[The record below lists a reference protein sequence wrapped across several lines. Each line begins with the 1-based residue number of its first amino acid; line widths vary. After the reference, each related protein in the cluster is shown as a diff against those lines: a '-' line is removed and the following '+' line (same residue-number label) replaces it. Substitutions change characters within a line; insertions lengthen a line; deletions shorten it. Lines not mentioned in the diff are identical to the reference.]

1 MRDGGRPATAHAQ
14 SGYAALLPPIAVRM
28 LPGPYYPRS
37 FTILVIVAMGVLI
50 VPLASGLINAVH
62 VLQGVA
68 DTQRQFTRNSL
79 AITRDVR
86 QIVESVSQLQ
96 RAAGQYHLLQDAE
109 FGPALQTRFNEL
121 QAQLAQLDTQL
132 VDAASRA
139 TLAAL
144 RTRSRTL
151 YRQLQPGVFL
161 DSTRFHALGPAFDAL
176 HANTRT
182 LLVQADAAV
191 QHELQALETTV
202 QTTRQRLIVL
212 ALALIPLTLLL
223 AAVFS
228 WMINRPIKQLKA
240 SIQQLGRADLSPLPA
255 ISGPQDIVELGRE
268 VDWLRQR
275 LQALEEQKLRFLRHV
290 SHELKTPLAS
300 LREGVALLGD
310 ELAGSLNPRQR
321 SIVGIMDSGSREL
334 QKRIEDLIR
343 YGGMVRDATLPPAV
357 PQALADALASVLARQ
372 RLALDARGI
381 RVETQLTAATVHAD
395 RNQLETVL
403 DNLLSNAIKF
413 SSEGGC
419 ILVKSALADGAVA
432 VWVCDQGEGIPQA
445 ERSRIFEPF
454 FQGARQPA
462 STIKGSGLGLSIVR
476 EYLLAAGGG
485 IEVIDCPPWST
496 CFKLTWPLPRDDA

>member
-1 MRDGGRPATAHAQ
+1 
-14 SGYAALLPPIAVRM
+14 M

-62 VLQGVA
+62 VLQGVV

-109 FGPALQTRFNEL
+109 FGPALRTRFDEL
-121 QAQLAQLDTQL
+121 QAQLARLDAEL
-132 VDAASRA
+132 VDAPARA

-144 RTRSRTL
+144 GTRSRTL

-161 DSTRFHALGPAFDAL
+161 DSDRFHALDPAFDAL
-176 HANTRT
+176 DAGART
-182 LLVQADAAV
+182 LLRQADAAV
-191 QHELQALETTV
+191 QRELQALEATV
-202 QTTRQRLIVL
+202 QATRQRLIVL

-223 AAVFS
+223 AGVFS
-228 WMINRPIKQLKA
+228 WMINRPIKQLKT
-240 SIQQLGRADLSPLPA
+240 SIQQLGQADLSPLPA

-268 VDWLRQR
+268 IDWLRQR

-300 LREGVALLGD
+300 LREGVALLND
-310 ELAGSLNPRQR
+310 ELAGSLNARQR
-321 SIVGIMDSGSREL
+321 SIVAIMDSASRDL

-343 YGGMVRDATLPPAV
+343 YSGMMRDTTLPPAA
-357 PQALADALASVLARQ
+357 PHALADVLAGVLARQ

-381 RVETQLTAATVHAD
+381 RVEAQLDAAAVHAD
-395 RNQLETVL
+395 RSQLETVL
-403 DNLLSNAIKF
+403 DNLLSNAVKF
-413 SSEGGC
+413 SPEGGR
-419 ILVKSALADGAVA
+419 ILVKSAPAEGAVA
-432 VWVCDQGEGIPQA
+432 VWVCDQGEGIPEA
-445 ERSRIFEPF
+445 ERRRVFEPF

-462 STIKGSGLGLSIVR
+462 STVKGSGLGLSIVR
-476 EYLLAAGGG
+476 ESLLAAGGSV
-485 IEVIDCPPWST
+485 EVADCPPWST
-496 CFKLTWPLPRDDA
+496 CFCLTWPMPQ

>member
-1 MRDGGRPATAHAQ
+1 
-14 SGYAALLPPIAVRM
+14 M
-28 LPGPYYPRS
+28 LSGPYYPRS

-62 VLQGVA
+62 VLQGVVE
-68 DTQRQFTRNSL
+68 TQRQFTRTSL
-79 AITRDVR
+79 AVTRDVR

-109 FGPALQTRFNEL
+109 FAPALRQSFDDLQT
-121 QAQLAQLDTQL
+121 QLAQLDAQL
-132 VDAASRA
+132 ADSRSRT

-144 RTRSRTL
+144 QTHSRAL
-151 YRQLQPGVFL
+151 YHQLQPGAFL
-161 DSTRFHALGPAFDAL
+161 DSDQFHALDPAFDTL
-176 HANTRT
+176 HDTART
-182 LLVQADAAV
+182 LLIQADAAV
-191 QHELQALETTV
+191 QHELQALEKTV

-240 SIQQLGRADLSPLPA
+240 SIQQLGQADLRPLPA

-268 VDWLRQR
+268 IDWLRQR
-275 LQALEEQKLRFLRHV
+275 LQTLEEQKLRFLRHV

-310 ELAGSLNPRQR
+310 ELAGSLNARQR
-321 SIVGIMDSGSREL
+321 SIVGIMDSGSRDL

-343 YGGMVRDATLPPAV
+343 YSGMMRDATLPPAA
-357 PQALADALASVLARQ
+357 PQALADALHAVLARQ
-372 RLALDARGI
+372 QLALDARGV
-381 RVETQLTAATVHAD
+381 RVETALAAAAVRAD

-403 DNLLSNAIKF
+403 DNLLSNAVKF
-413 SSEGGC
+413 SPEGGR
-419 ILVKSALADGAVA
+419 ILVKSEPADDAVV
-432 VWVCDQGEGIPQA
+432 VWVCDQGGGIPET
-445 ERSRIFEPF
+445 ERTRIFEPF

-462 STIKGSGLGLSIVR
+462 SVVRGSGLGLSIVR
-476 EYLLAAGGG
+476 ESLLGVGGSV
-485 IEVIDCPPWST
+485 EVVDCPPWST
-496 CFKLTWPLPRDDA
+496 CFRLSWPV

>member
-1 MRDGGRPATAHAQ
+1 
-14 SGYAALLPPIAVRM
+14 M
-28 LPGPYYPRS
+28 LAGPYYPRS

-62 VLQGVA
+62 VLQGVV

-79 AITRDVR
+79 AITREVR

-109 FGPALQTRFNEL
+109 FGPALRMRFDEL
-121 QAQLAQLDTQL
+121 QTQLTQLDERL
-132 VDAASRA
+132 ADAPSRT

-144 RTRSRTL
+144 QTRSRTL
-151 YRQLQPGVFL
+151 YRQLQPGTFL
-161 DSTRFHALGPAFDAL
+161 DSARFHALDPAFDAL
-176 HANTRT
+176 HADART
-182 LLVQADAAV
+182 LLVEADAAV
-191 QHELQALETTV
+191 QRELQTIEAKV
-202 QTTRQRLIVL
+202 QATRQRLIVL

-240 SIQQLGRADLSPLPA
+240 SIQLLGQADLRPLPT

-268 VDWLRQR
+268 IDWLRQR

-310 ELAGSLNPRQR
+310 ELAGILNARQR
-321 SIVGIMDSGSREL
+321 SIVAIMDSASRDL

-343 YGGMVRDATLPPAV
+343 YSGMMRDATLPPTA
-357 PQALADALASVLARQ
+357 PQALAEVLAGALARQ
-372 RLALDARGI
+372 RLTLDARGI
-381 RVETQLTAATVHAD
+381 QVETELNAATVHSD
-395 RNQLETVL
+395 RGQLETVL

-413 SSEGGC
+413 SPEGGR
-419 ILVKSALADGAVA
+419 ILVKSALAEGAVA
-432 VWVCDQGEGIPQA
+432 VWVCNQGEGIPAA
-445 ERSRIFEPF
+445 ERSRVFEPF

-462 STIKGSGLGLSIVR
+462 STVKGSGLGLSIVR
-476 EYLLAAGGG
+476 ESLLAAGGSV
-485 IEVIDCPPWST
+485 EVVDCPPWST
-496 CFKLTWPLPRDDA
+496 CFLLTWPMP

>member
-1 MRDGGRPATAHAQ
+1 MAAPAIAPTQ
-14 SGYAALLPPIAVRM
+14 PGYAAPLTPPPIRM
-28 LPGPYYPRS
+28 LAGPYYPRS

-62 VLQGVA
+62 VLQGVV

-109 FGPALQTRFNEL
+109 FGPALRTRFDEL
-121 QAQLAQLDTQL
+121 QTPLARLDEEL
-132 VDAASRA
+132 VDAPARA

-144 RTRSRTL
+144 GTRSRTL
-151 YRQLQPGVFL
+151 YRQLQPGTFL
-161 DSTRFHALGPAFDAL
+161 DSERFHALDPAFDAL
-176 HANTRT
+176 DASART
-182 LLVQADAAV
+182 LLRQADAAV
-191 QHELQALETTV
+191 QNELQTLEATV
-202 QTTRQRLIVL
+202 QATRQRLIVL

-228 WMINRPIKQLKA
+228 WMINRPIKQLKT
-240 SIQQLGRADLSPLPA
+240 SIQQLGRADLGPLPV

-310 ELAGSLNPRQR
+310 ELAGSLNARQH
-321 SIVGIMDSGSREL
+321 SIVAIMDGASRDL

-343 YGGMVRDATLPPAV
+343 YSGMMRDATLPPAA
-357 PQALADALASVLARQ
+357 PQELAGVLASVLARQ
-372 RLALDARGI
+372 RLVIEARHI
-381 RVETQLTAATVHAD
+381 RIETQLDAATLHAD
-395 RNQLETVL
+395 YSQLETAL
-403 DNLLSNAIKF
+403 DNLLSNAVKF
-413 SSEGGC
+413 SPEGGR
-419 ILVKSALADGAVA
+419 ILIKSGPLGDAIA
-432 VWVCDQGEGIPQA
+432 VWVCDEGGGIPEA
-445 ERSRIFEPF
+445 ERSRVFEPF

-462 STIKGSGLGLSIVR
+462 STVKGSGLGLSIVR
-476 EYLLAAGGG
+476 ESLLAAGGT
-485 IEVIDCPPWST
+485 IEIVDNPPWST
-496 CFKLTWPLPRDDA
+496 CFRLTWPLPQ

>member
-1 MRDGGRPATAHAQ
+1 
-14 SGYAALLPPIAVRM
+14 M
-28 LPGPYYPRS
+28 LAGPYYPRS

-62 VLQGVA
+62 VLQGVV

-79 AITRDVR
+79 AITREVR

-109 FGPALQTRFNEL
+109 FGPALRTRFGEL
-121 QAQLAQLDTQL
+121 QTQLTLLTAKL
-132 VDAASRA
+132 VDAPSRA
-139 TLAAL
+139 ALAVL
-144 RTRSRTL
+144 KTRSSAL

-161 DSTRFHALGPAFDAL
+161 DSERFHALDPAFDAL
-176 HANTRT
+176 DAGART
-182 LLVQADAAV
+182 LLAQADTAVQRELQTLEATVQA
-191 QHELQALETTV
+191 
-202 QTTRQRLIVL
+202 TRRRLIVL

-240 SIQQLGRADLSPLPA
+240 SIQQLGQADLRPLPP
-255 ISGPQDIVELGRE
+255 ISGPQDLVEVGRE
-268 VDWLRQR
+268 IDWLRQR

-300 LREGVALLGD
+300 LREGVALLND

-321 SIVGIMDSGSREL
+321 SIVGIMDGASRDL

-343 YGGMVRDATLPPAV
+343 YSGMMRDATLPPAA
-357 PQALADALASVLARQ
+357 PHALAEVLAGALVRQ
-372 RLALDARGI
+372 RLALDAHGI
-381 RVETQLTAATVHAD
+381 RVETQLNAATVRSD
-395 RNQLETVL
+395 RSQLETVL

-413 SSEGGC
+413 SPEGGR
-419 ILVKSALADGAVA
+419 ILVKSEPAEGAVE
-432 VWVCDQGEGIPQA
+432 VWVCDQGEGIPNA
-445 ERSRIFEPF
+445 ERSRVFEPF

-462 STIKGSGLGLSIVR
+462 STVKGSGLGLSIVR
-476 EYLLAAGGG
+476 ESLLAAGGSV
-485 IEVIDCPPWST
+485 EVADCPPWST
-496 CFKLTWPLPRDDA
+496 CFRLTWPA

>member
-1 MRDGGRPATAHAQ
+1 MAAIAIAPSRL
-14 SGYAALLPPIAVRM
+14 GYAAALPLLSNRM
-28 LPGPYYPRS
+28 LTGPYYPRS
-37 FTILVIVAMGVLI
+37 FTILVLVAMGVLI

-68 DTQRQFTRNSL
+68 DTQRQFTRTSL

-109 FGPALQTRFNEL
+109 FGPALRARFSDL
-121 QAQLAQLDTQL
+121 QAQLARLDAEL
-132 VDAASRA
+132 VDPTSRA

-144 RTRSRTL
+144 KTRSQAL
-151 YRQLQPGVFL
+151 YRQLQPGAFL
-161 DSTRFHALGPAFDAL
+161 DSARFHALDPAFDAL
-176 HANTRT
+176 DAGART

-191 QHELQALETTV
+191 QRELHTIEATV
-202 QTTRQRLIVL
+202 QATRQRLIVL

-240 SIQQLGRADLSPLPA
+240 SIQQLGQADLSPLPA

-268 VDWLRQR
+268 IDWLRQR

-310 ELAGSLNPRQR
+310 QLAGSLNARQR
-321 SIVGIMDSGSREL
+321 SIVAIMDSGSRDL

-343 YGGMVRDATLPPAV
+343 YGGMVREASLPPAT
-357 PQALADALASVLARQ
+357 PQALAEVVADVLARQ
-372 RLALDARGI
+372 RLAFDARRIQVETRLDA
-381 RVETQLTAATVHAD
+381 ASVHAD
-395 RNQLETVL
+395 RSQLETVL
-403 DNLLSNAIKF
+403 DNLLSNAVKF
-413 SSEGGC
+413 SPEGGR
-419 ILVKSALADGAVA
+419 ILVKSEAADGAVA
-432 VWVCDQGEGIPQA
+432 LWVCDQGSGILQA
-445 ERSRIFEPF
+445 ERSRVFDPF

-462 STIKGSGLGLSIVR
+462 STVKGSGLGLSIVR
-476 EYLLAAGGG
+476 EYLLAAGGT
-485 IEVIDCPPWST
+485 VDVVDCPPWST
-496 CFKLTWPLPRDDA
+496 CFRLSWPD

>member
-1 MRDGGRPATAHAQ
+1 
-14 SGYAALLPPIAVRM
+14 M
-28 LPGPYYPRS
+28 LSGPYYPRS

-62 VLQGVA
+62 VLQGVVE
-68 DTQRQFTRNSL
+68 TQRQFTRTSL
-79 AITRDVR
+79 AVTRDVR

-109 FGPALQTRFNEL
+109 FAPALRASFDDLQT
-121 QAQLAQLDTQL
+121 QLAQLDAQL
-132 VDAASRA
+132 VDAPSRT

-144 RTRSRTL
+144 QTRSRTL
-151 YRQLQPGVFL
+151 YRQLQPGTFL
-161 DSTRFHALGPAFDAL
+161 DSDQFHALDPTFDAL
-176 HANTRT
+176 HDTART

-191 QHELQALETTV
+191 QHELQALEGTV

-240 SIQQLGRADLSPLPA
+240 SIQQLGRADLRSLPA

-268 VDWLRQR
+268 IDWLRQR

-321 SIVGIMDSGSREL
+321 SIVGIMDSGSRDL

-343 YGGMVRDATLPPAV
+343 YSSMMHDATPPPAT
-357 PQALADALASVLARQ
+357 PQALADVLTAVLARQ
-372 RLALDARGI
+372 RLALDARRI
-381 RVETQLTAATVHAD
+381 EVETQLAAPTLHAD
-395 RNQLETVL
+395 RGQLETVL

-413 SSEGGC
+413 SPEAGR
-419 ILVKSALADGAVA
+419 ILVKSAPADAAVT
-432 VWVCDQGEGIPQA
+432 VWVCDQGSGIPEA
-445 ERSRIFEPF
+445 ERTRIFEPF

-462 STIKGSGLGLSIVR
+462 SVVRGSGLGLSIVR
-476 EYLLAAGGG
+476 ESLLAAGGSV
-485 IEVIDCPPWST
+485 EVIDCPPWST
-496 CFKLTWPLPRDDA
+496 CIQLSWPV